1 MIICP
6 GVYDEDAPYQADLD
20 LVLESFFAGMERF
33 YLNQPGIGRE
43 APLAVRRD
51 RIAGCLMIE
60 LFRRDL
66 AGLYAADLIPI
77 GTRPGIGIAGWRE
90 PEKKLL
96 AVDFS
101 ASGSVS
107 GALRRQCSGLPGEYK
122 LGFAVR
128 LNRGNYR
135 LNWYVPGPVRRLRLI
150 HMLLTRLEQAYF
162 LEPTGRVPYSVP
174 PVQIA
179 WSD

>member
-33 YLNQPGIGRE
+33 YLNQSGVRSGT
-43 APLAVRRD
+43 PLAVRRD
-51 RIAGCLMIE
+51 RIAGCMMIE
-60 LFRRDL
+60 LFNRNL
-66 AGLYAADLIPI
+66 SGLYAADLIPI
-77 GTRPGIGIAGWRE
+77 GKRPGIGIAGWRE

-101 ASGSVS
+101 AVGTVS
-107 GALRRQCSGLPGEYK
+107 GALRRQCTGLPGGYK

-135 LNWYVPGPVRRLRLI
+135 LNWHVPEPVRRPRLT
-150 HMLLTRLEQAYF
+150 HMLMSRLDQAYF
-162 LEPTGRVPYSVP
+162 LDSSGRVPYSVP
-174 PVQIA
+174 PGRIA
-179 WSD
+179 W

>member
-33 YLNQPGIGRE
+33 YLNQRGLRRNE
-43 APLAVRRD
+43 PLAVRRD
-51 RIAGCLMIE
+51 RIASCLTIE

-66 AGLYAADLIPI
+66 SGLYAADLIQV
-77 GTRPGIGIAGWRE
+77 GKRPGIGIAGWRE

-101 ASGSVS
+101 AAGTVS
-107 GALRRQCSGLPGEYK
+107 PALRGQCTGLPGGYK

-128 LNRGNYR
+128 LNRGSYR
-135 LNWYVPGPVRRLRLI
+135 LNWHVPEPVRRLRLT
-150 HMLLTRLEQAYF
+150 HMLMTRMDQAYF
-162 LEPTGRVPYSVP
+162 LEPAGRVPYSVSP
-174 PVQIA
+174 RRIA
-179 WSD
+179 W

>member
-33 YLNQPGIGRE
+33 YLNRRGLRRDE
-43 APLAVRRD
+43 PLAVRRD
-51 RIAGCLMIE
+51 RIASCLTIE

-66 AGLYAADLIPI
+66 SDLYAADLIRI
-77 GTRPGIGIAGWRE
+77 GNRPGIGIAGWRE

-101 ASGSVS
+101 AAGTVS
-107 GALRRQCSGLPGEYK
+107 AALRGQCTGLPDGYK

-128 LNRGNYR
+128 LNRGSYR
-135 LNWYVPGPVRRLRLI
+135 LAWHVPEPVRRLRLT
-150 HMLLTRLEQAYF
+150 HMLMTRMDQAYF
-162 LEPTGRVPYSVP
+162 LEPAGRVPYSVP
-174 PVQIA
+174 PRRIA
-179 WSD
+179 W